1 MAMCVLHESED
12 LTWHMK
18 DVTLSAPPADPGL
31 NVVTA
36 AAATETAAAHPGAAP
51 PISEHS
57 H

>member
-1 MAMCVLHESED
+1 MAMCVLHEFED
-12 LTWHMK
+12 LTWQVK

-36 AAATETAAAHPGAAP
+36 AAAETAAAHPGAAP